1 MSQQFIPMPW
11 EDRRQPWT
19 GPEVR
24 MAQRLKAGGLTDSQI
39 ADRLAE
45 LGYPARD
52 DTDISGILRAKP
64 Q

>member
-19 GPEVR
+19 GREIR
-24 MAQRLKAGGLTDSQI
+24 TARQLKAEGLTDSQV

-52 DTDISGILRAKP
+52 DTDISGILRARA

>member
-1 MSQQFIPMPW
+1 MPW

-19 GPEVR
+19 GREIR
-24 MAQRLKAGGLTDSQI
+24 TARQLKAEGLTDSQV

-52 DTDISGILRAKP
+52 DTDISGILRARA